1 MQFKSDHSPEI
12 KQEPG
17 VLGPFQALAIG
28 NRPDKM
34 PDVKTEV
41 KAEVQAEV
49 EAGVNEDWDFDEYCD
64 LAEEIYTDEYPEE
77 CMSDDYEP
85 DYDWQDDDYVFTD
98 HFEEMA
104 SAHHGFYM
112 SNYGPCLIRGVNPKV
127 SVPVSLDKSSFSVLI
142 RLSLYLHQIIGF

>member
-12 KQEPG
+12 KEEPG
-17 VLGPFQALAIG
+17 ILGSFQALAIG
-28 NRPDKM
+28 NRPDEK

-41 KAEVQAEV
+41 KGEVKAEVDDS
-49 EAGVNEDWDFDEYCD
+49 VNNDCDFEEYCD
-64 LAEEIYTDEYPEE
+64 LAEEMSMDEYADEY
-77 CMSDDYEP
+77 MSDGYEP
-85 DYDWQDDDYVFTD
+85 EYDWQDDDYVFTD

-127 SVPVSLDKSSFSVLI
+127 SVPLSSDESSF
-142 RLSLYLHQIIGF
+142 GC